1 MPVTLVEDIEKQ
13 NQEYYARLAQEKV
26 SFAADA
32 RERGNTAIAAEID
45 ADGSDGLVVS
55 LNICINSCGFVI
67 ADADAQ
73 GNHRL
78 RKASAREA
86 YNRWNWSDMSLATAD
101 NLLASAAIGHIDPHE
116 VFCVLCAPS
125 MLSDQDLEIF
135 GRCMNVVLGQ
145 GGECFSYESDAP
157 VSVCMSNSAEAPTW
171 ARSLAAKNC
180 VRAIAKD
187 IIVSEKMIVIAGR
200 YAYGYKDELEIADSA
215 IVKSLLRGT
224 GVEGGLFANEHV
236 EPPSAWQRD
245 ALARVGLSPR
255 DCDELRRIVDIVQ
268 LWTAICS
275 NTSVV
280 SRMSVQDLQDP
291 DVVADKL
298 HYLGNAISID
308 AFIRGY
314 IAGIP
319 LSDLVDGIY
328 DHKKRHAG

>member
-1 MPVTLVEDIEKQ
+1 MTLIENIEKQ

-26 SFAADA
+26 SFSADA
-32 RERGNTAIAAEID
+32 RERGNAAIAAEID
-45 ADGSDGLVVS
+45 ADDSGGLVVS
-55 LNICINSCGFVI
+55 LNICISSCGFVI
-67 ADADAQ
+67 ADTDVQ
-73 GNHRL
+73 GSRRI

-86 YNRWNWSDMSLATAD
+86 YDKWNWSDMSLATAD
-101 NLLASAAIGHIDPHE
+101 SLLASAAIGHIDPHE
-116 VFCVLCAPS
+116 ISCVLCAPS
-125 MLSDQDLEIF
+125 MLPDQDLEIF

-145 GGECFSYESDAP
+145 GNERFSYDSEAP
-157 VSVCMSNSAEAPTW
+157 VSVCMLDSVDAPTW

-180 VRAIAKD
+180 VHAIAKD

-200 YAYGYKDELEIADSA
+200 YAYGYKDDLTIADSA
-215 IVKSLLRGT
+215 IVRSLLRGT
-224 GVEGGLFANEHV
+224 GVEGDLFANEHV

-245 ALARVGLSPR
+245 ALSRVGLSPR

-280 SRMSVQDLQDP
+280 SRMSAQDLQDP

-298 HYLGNAISID
+298 HHLGNAISID

-319 LSDLVDGIY
+319 LSDLADGIY
-328 DHKKRHAG
+328 DYKKRHAG